1 MVPVALAVICL
12 VAAWRGKEGGST
24 PLESL
29 INRFRRR
36 AEPAPLIKQSQVMR
50 RKKNKASKRAHF
62 QSLPLIHPNAA
73 GIDVGAKEH
82 VVAVPCDRDPQ
93 PVRTFQAFTPDLHE
107 LAAWL
112 KRCGIE
118 TVALESTGIY
128 WLSLYEVLEQ
138 HGLEVRVVNARHVKN
153 VPGRTKT
160 DVLDCQWI
168 QKLHSFGLLNGSF
181 RPDHQIRELRT
192 YMRLRDNL
200 VVEGTQA
207 IHHMQKALFEMNVQL
222 SNVISDITGESGLRI
237 IEAILAGER
246 NPEQLAALCSTRI
259 KASRQTVAKSLHGNW
274 DEALLFCLKTAL
286 ETYRFSEN
294 KIQDCD
300 HCIERQLATF
310 EIRIPLP
317 NAGQSLRTQLHQVC
331 GVDLTKIP
339 GIKEQ
344 AAQIIISEVGL
355 DMSRWNTEKQFS
367 SFLGLC
373 PNNLITGG
381 KILRRATR
389 KVYNRAADT
398 LRLCAQ
404 SLTHSKSALG
414 AKYRRLRARLGAPK
428 AIVAMAHHLARLVYR
443 MLRYG
448 ENYVEKGI
456 EHYEQKFRLQRIKWL
471 KKEAKS
477 LNLQLVA
484 AQ

>member
-1 MVPVALAVICL
+1 
-12 VAAWRGKEGGST
+12 
-24 PLESL
+24 
-29 INRFRRR
+29 
-36 AEPAPLIKQSQVMR
+36 MR
-50 RKKNKASKRAHF
+50 KKKNKASKRAHF

-138 HGLEVRVVNARHVKN
+138 HGFEVRVVNARHVKN

-286 ETYRFSEN
+286 ETYRFSKN
-294 KIQDCD
+294 QIQDCD

-317 NAGQSLRTQLHQVC
+317 NARQSLRTQLHQVC

-344 AAQIIISEVGL
+344 GAQIIISEVGL

>member
-1 MVPVALAVICL
+1 MRSKKSKANKSVNLQALPV
-12 VAAWRGKEGGST
+12 
-24 PLESL
+24 
-29 INRFRRR
+29 IN
-36 AEPAPLIKQSQVMR
+36 
-50 RKKNKASKRAHF
+50 
-62 QSLPLIHPNAA
+62 PNAA

-82 VVAVPCDRDPQ
+82 VVAVPWDRDPQ

-107 LAAWL
+107 LARWL

-118 TVALESTGIY
+118 TVAMESTGIY
-128 WLSLYEVLEQ
+128 WISLYEVLEQ
-138 HGLEVRVVNARHVKN
+138 YGFEIRVVNARHVKN
-153 VPGRTKT
+153 VPGRSKS

-168 QKLHSFGLLNGSF
+168 RKLHSFGLLNGSF
-181 RPDHQIRELRT
+181 RPEAQVRKLRT
-192 YMRLRDNL
+192 YMRLKDNL
-200 VVEGTQA
+200 GVEGTQA

-246 NPEQLAALCSTRI
+246 DPEQLAALCSTRI

-294 KIQDCD
+294 KIQACD
-300 HCIERQLATF
+300 KCIERQLATF
-310 EIRIPLP
+310 EIRTSLP
-317 NAGQSLRTQLHQVC
+317 NSRQTLRTQLHQVC

-355 DMSRWNTEKQFS
+355 DMSPWNTEKQFS

-414 AKYRRLRARLGAPK
+414 AKYRRLRTRLGAPK

-456 EHYEQKFRLQRIKWL
+456 EHYERKFRLQRIKWL

-477 LNLQLVA
+477 LNLQLIA

>member
-1 MVPVALAVICL
+1 
-12 VAAWRGKEGGST
+12 
-24 PLESL
+24 
-29 INRFRRR
+29 
-36 AEPAPLIKQSQVMR
+36 MR
-50 RKKNKASKRAHF
+50 RKKSKASSKKVNL
-62 QSLPLIHPNAA
+62 QSLPVIQPDAA

-82 VVAVPCDRDPQ
+82 VVAVPCDRDER
-93 PVRTFQAFTPDLHE
+93 PVRTFQAFTPELHE

-112 KRCGIE
+112 KRCGIRS
-118 TVALESTGIY
+118 VALESTGIY
-128 WLSLYEVLEQ
+128 WISLYEVLEQ
-138 HGLEVRVVNARHVKN
+138 HGFEIRVVNARHVKN

-181 RPDHQIRELRT
+181 RPDQQIRKLRT

-200 VVEGTQA
+200 VVNSTQA
-207 IHHMQKALFEMNVQL
+207 VHHMQKALFEMNVQL
-222 SNVISDITGESGLRI
+222 SNVISDIIGESGLRI
-237 IEAILAGER
+237 IEAIIAGER
-246 NPEQLAALCSTRI
+246 DPEQLAALCGTRI

-274 DEALLFCLKTAL
+274 DEALLFCLKAAL
-286 ETYRFSEN
+286 ETYRFN
-294 KIQDCD
+294 QVKIQDCD
-300 HCIERQLATF
+300 GRIERHLAEF
-310 EIRIPLP
+310 ESRAELPTLPKDLQAHLHRI
-317 NAGQSLRTQLHQVC
+317 C

-344 AAQIIISEVGL
+344 SAQIIISEVGL
-355 DMSRWNTEKQFS
+355 DMTKWNTEKQFS

-373 PNNLITGG
+373 PNNSISGG
-381 KILRRATR
+381 KVLRRATR
-389 KVYNRAADT
+389 KVYNRAADS

-448 ENYVEKGI
+448 DKYVEKGI

-471 KKEAKS
+471 KKEADS
-477 LNLQLVA
+477 LNLQLIA
-484 AQ
+484 A

>member
-1 MVPVALAVICL
+1 
-12 VAAWRGKEGGST
+12 
-24 PLESL
+24 
-29 INRFRRR
+29 
-36 AEPAPLIKQSQVMR
+36 MR
-50 RKKNKASKRAHF
+50 KKKNKASKRAHF

-138 HGLEVRVVNARHVKN
+138 HGFEVRVVNARHVKN

-222 SNVISDITGESGLRI
+222 SNVLSDITGESGLRI

-286 ETYRFSEN
+286 ETYRFSKN
-294 KIQDCD
+294 QIQDCD

-317 NAGQSLRTQLHQVC
+317 NARQSLRTQLHQVC

-355 DMSRWNTEKQFS
+355 DMSPWNTEKQFQ
-367 SFLGLC
+367 FLPGLC
-373 PNNLITGG
+373 PKKLITGG
-381 KILRRATR
+381 
-389 KVYNRAADT
+389 
-398 LRLCAQ
+398 
-404 SLTHSKSALG
+404 
-414 AKYRRLRARLGAPK
+414 
-428 AIVAMAHHLARLVYR
+428 
-443 MLRYG
+443 
-448 ENYVEKGI
+448 
-456 EHYEQKFRLQRIKWL
+456 
-471 KKEAKS
+471 
-477 LNLQLVA
+477 
-484 AQ
+484 

>member
-1 MVPVALAVICL
+1 M
-12 VAAWRGKEGGST
+12 
-24 PLESL
+24 
-29 INRFRRR
+29 
-36 AEPAPLIKQSQVMR
+36 
-50 RKKNKASKRAHF
+50 RKKQNKTSKRVHF
-62 QSLPLIHPNAA
+62 QSLPLINPNAA

-82 VVAVPCDRDPQ
+82 VVAVPCDRDLQ

-112 KRCGIE
+112 KRCGIQS
-118 TVALESTGIY
+118 VALESTGIY

-138 HGLEVRVVNARHVKN
+138 HGFEVRVVNARHVKH

-181 RPDHQIRELRT
+181 RPDQQIRELRT
-192 YMRLRDNL
+192 YMRLQDNL
-200 VVEGTQA
+200 VVVRTQA

-222 SNVISDITGESGLRI
+222 SNVLSDIVGETGLRI

-259 KASRQTVAKSLHGNW
+259 KASRQTIAKSLHGNW
-274 DEALLFCLKTAL
+274 DEALLFCLKTAV

-294 KIQDCD
+294 KIQHCD
-300 HCIERQLATF
+300 RCTGSVLARF
-310 EIRIPLP
+310 ETRAHLP
-317 NAGQSLRTQLHQVC
+317 NSRQNLQSQLHRVC

-344 AAQIIISEVGL
+344 AARILISEVGL
-355 DMSRWNTEKQFS
+355 DMSPWKTEKQFA

-381 KILRRATR
+381 KVFRRATR

-398 LRLCAQ
+398 LRLSAQ

-456 EHYEQKFRLQRIKWL
+456 EHYERKFRLQRIKWL
-471 KKEAKS
+471 KKEARS
-477 LNLQLVA
+477 LNLQLIA

>member
-1 MVPVALAVICL
+1 M
-12 VAAWRGKEGGST
+12 
-24 PLESL
+24 
-29 INRFRRR
+29 
-36 AEPAPLIKQSQVMR
+36 
-50 RKKNKASKRAHF
+50 RKKKSKATKKVHF
-62 QSLPLIHPNAA
+62 QGLALIHPNAA
-73 GIDVGAKEH
+73 GIDVGSKEH
-82 VVAVPCDRDPQ
+82 LVAVPADRDPQ

-128 WLSLYEVLEQ
+128 WISLYEVLEQ
-138 HGLEVRVVNARHVKN
+138 YGFEVRVVNARHVKH
-153 VPGRTKT
+153 VPGRSKT

-181 RPDHQIRELRT
+181 RPEAQIRKLRT

-200 VVEGTQA
+200 VVEGSQA

-237 IEAILAGER
+237 MEAILTGER
-246 NPEQLAALCSTRI
+246 DPEQLASLCSIRI

-286 ETYRFSEN
+286 ETYRFSQN
-294 KIQDCD
+294 KIQACD
-300 HCIERQLATF
+300 KCIENQLAAF
-310 EIRIPLP
+310 EIRRALP
-317 NAGQSLRTQLHQVC
+317 NATHNLRTQLHQVC

-344 AAQIIISEVGL
+344 SAQIIISEVGL
-355 DMSRWNTEKQFS
+355 DMSPWNTEKQFS

-456 EHYEQKFRLQRIKWL
+456 EHYEHKFRLQRIKWL
-471 KKEAKS
+471 QKEAMS
-477 LNLQLVA
+477 LNLQVVA
-484 AQ
+484 VQ

>member
-1 MVPVALAVICL
+1 
-12 VAAWRGKEGGST
+12 
-24 PLESL
+24 
-29 INRFRRR
+29 
-36 AEPAPLIKQSQVMR
+36 MR
-50 RKKNKASKRAHF
+50 KKKNKASKRAHF

-82 VVAVPCDRDPQ
+82 VVAVPCDRDSQ

-138 HGLEVRVVNARHVKN
+138 HGFEVRVVNARHVKN

-181 RPDHQIRELRT
+181 RPDAQIRKLRT
-192 YMRLRDNL
+192 YMRLKDNL

-246 NPEQLAALCSTRI
+246 DPEQLASLCGVRI
-259 KASRQTVAKSLHGNW
+259 KATRQTVAKSLHGNW

-286 ETYRFSEN
+286 ETYRFTQN
-294 KIQDCD
+294 KIQACD
-300 HCIERQLATF
+300 KCIENQLEAF
-310 EIRIPLP
+310 QIRTTLP
-317 NAGQSLRTQLHQVC
+317 NSTHNLRTQLHRVC

-344 AAQIIISEVGL
+344 SAQIIISEVGL
-355 DMSRWNTEKQFS
+355 DMGRWNTEKQFS

-414 AKYRRLRARLGAPK
+414 AKYRRLRARLGPPK

-456 EHYEQKFRLQRIKWL
+456 EHYEEKFRLQRIKWL
-471 KKEAKS
+471 RKEARS
-477 LNLQLVA
+477 LNFQLVL